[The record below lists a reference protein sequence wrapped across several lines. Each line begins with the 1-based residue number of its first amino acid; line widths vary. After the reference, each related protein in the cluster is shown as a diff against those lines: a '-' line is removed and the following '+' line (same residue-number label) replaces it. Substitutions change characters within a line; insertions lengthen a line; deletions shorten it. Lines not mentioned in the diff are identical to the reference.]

1 MVIDKAIDK
10 AKGSSDET
18 FTEGRYEG
26 FGPGTSMIIVECL
39 TDNVNRTI
47 SVVRNAFT
55 KTGGKLGVTG
65 STLHQFNHVAV
76 FSVAGVTEDE
86 MLEMLVMNDL
96 NFSELEV
103 DDESATIIG
112 EANDYNTIRTAITDA
127 KPEIDFATDELMW
140 LPIMEA
146 TLDDEEDQSKFD
158 RLIQM
163 LDELDDVQNVYH
175 NIKL

>member
-1 MVIDKAIDK
+1 
-10 AKGSSDET
+10 
-18 FTEGRYEG
+18 
-26 FGPGTSMIIVECL
+26 
-39 TDNVNRTI
+39 
-47 SVVRNAFT
+47 
-55 KTGGKLGVTG
+55 
-65 STLHQFNHVAV
+65 
-76 FSVAGVTEDE
+76 

-112 EANDYNTIRTAITDA
+112 EANDYNAIRTAITDA